1 MKYPQPWSQDAEIAL
16 LGACLLDHQVIE
28 VAAEQVEAEDF
39 YDQRNQ
45 SVFQAVMD
53 LSNQGKPVD
62 FVTVAERLKEV
73 GALDKIGGASRIAE
87 LGMAEPTT
95 AHASHHARIIREHS
109 VKRQVFKICSETAK
123 EAVDQTQEAESVLD
137 RATAKLMAVAEQHTV
152 DRTRTMPEIVGRA
165 FARLEYK
172 KENQSKIHGLT
183 TGFADLD
190 LNLGGLKKQ
199 DLIVIAGRP
208 SMGKSALGLQIA
220 YQAARETQLPAFFGS
235 LEMSEEQLGDRLLS
249 LESRVDGW
257 KIQQGTIRTWEW
269 EPVVKAASSLVEVP
283 FVIDESPAVNITHVR
298 RQARKLKR
306 KSGLSLVVVDYLQ
319 LMDGVGEKRV
329 EVVASVSRGLKALAK
344 ELDVPVVALSQLNRS
359 CETRDNKRPLLADL
373 RESGQIEQDADVIL
387 FIYRDEVYNPNTSA
401 KGVAEILIR
410 KNRNGPTGMV
420 KLAWRAEL
428 TRFDNLE
435 EHHEGEQSPAG
446 TRESDVPF

>member
-1 MKYPQPWSQDAEIAL
+1 MKYPQPWSEEAEIAL

-28 VAAEQVEAEDF
+28 AAAEQISPDDF
-39 YDQRNQ
+39 YDQRNRIIY
-45 SVFQAVMD
+45 QALLD

-62 FVTVAERLKEV
+62 CVTVAERVKEE
-73 GALDKIGGASRIAE
+73 GALDQIGGVSRIAG
-87 LGMAEPTT
+87 LAMAEPTT
-95 AHASHHARIIREHS
+95 AHAEHHAQIIREHS
-109 VKRQVFKICSETAK
+109 VKRQVFRICSETAK
-123 EAVDQTQEAESVLD
+123 EAIDQTQEAEGVLD
-137 RATAKLMAVAEQHTV
+137 RATAKLMAVAEQHTI
-152 DRTRTMPEIVGRA
+152 DRTSGMPEIVSRA
-165 FARLEYK
+165 FARLEHK
-172 KENQSKIHGLT
+172 KANQSKIHGLT
-183 TGFADLD
+183 SGFVDLD
-190 LNLGGLKKQ
+190 AALGGMKRQ
-199 DLIVIAGRP
+199 DLIIIAGRP

-249 LESRVDGW
+249 LESRIDGW
-257 KIQQGTIRTWEW
+257 KLQQGMVSSWEW
-269 EPVVKAASSLVEVP
+269 DPVVRATSRLVEVP
-283 FVIDESPAVNITHVR
+283 FVIDESPAVNITHIR

-329 EVVASVSRGLKALAK
+329 EVVSSVSRGLKALAK

-401 KGVAEILIR
+401 KGLAEILIR

-428 TRFDNLE
+428 TRFDNFE
-435 EHHEGEQSPAG
+435 EHHGEQSPAG
-446 TRESDVPF
+446 TREQDVPF